1 MNLNVMKF
9 KNYVWPHNPSTINI
23 SVKRDLKE
31 VLIPFKGSIIQD
43 YGREKRIVSGSG
55 QFFGDDCIEQFDSL
69 FLVFKQGGRGFLYLP
84 GMDSFLAVFKELK
97 LVGNSMPNIL
107 TYNFE
112 FWEELSSDLANLDL
126 HEDFYTVL
134 DGDTLWSIASK
145 FEIPIETL
153 LTFNTNIKSPNQ
165 LVPGE
170 KVKLKWHT

>member
-1 MNLNVMKF
+1 M
-9 KNYVWPHNPSTINI
+9 
-23 SVKRDLKE
+23 
-31 VLIPFKGSIIQD
+31 
-43 YGREKRIVSGSG
+43 
-55 QFFGDDCIEQFDSL
+55 
-69 FLVFKQGGRGFLYLP
+69 
-84 GMDSFLAVFKELK
+84 AVFKELK

-153 LTFNTNIKSPNQ
+153 LTLNTNIKSPNQ

-170 KVKLKWHT
+170 KVKLK